1 MEFAAQSCYSY
12 RILCY
17 VDQRDF
23 IMRRFIMPIKEKA
36 TILGS
41 FQKLR
46 GNTRVSVMVEPM
58 YGIPFALYN
67 FYLSLYMKSVGI
79 SNVEIGWLIAINCV
93 FSALFSLIGGVIT
106 DHLGRKRTT
115 LIFDFLSWPVALI
128 IYAVSNSFWMFALGI
143 IMNSFSKVVGVSW
156 NLMVIED
163 ATNEERIAAFNLLN
177 IINLATGVITPLAG
191 IAVSFFGIIP
201 AERSFILFAAACMV
215 VMILLRNHLYVE
227 TKVGQEIL
235 DAKLK
240 FELRTV
246 FKGGIYGRSLAAI
259 FKSKEIWISMAVYI
273 LFLTYIPIGT
283 FSSLYYA
290 PFFSEVLGIGKSTV
304 SVLGAVNSAV
314 MLLIFV
320 LVIPAISRFHPERNM
335 LIGILLQAA
344 ALLGFVLLPRNNL
357 TAVIFFVVVF
367 AAGFGLFR
375 PFIDA
380 ILAEVTDG
388 RERAGIY
395 SLLNM
400 AISVLS
406 SLLGLVSGYLY
417 GVNPRLIYILSIG
430 LLMICVILLLFFSRL
445 RAHDRRRIHAIE
457 HE

>member
-1 MEFAAQSCYSY
+1 
-12 RILCY
+12 
-17 VDQRDF
+17 
-23 IMRRFIMPIKEKA
+23 MPIKSKKA
-36 TILGS
+36 TIFGS
-41 FQKLR
+41 FMKLR

-67 FYLSLYMKSVGI
+67 FYLSLYMKSMGI
-79 SNVEIGWLIAINCV
+79 SNVEIGWLIAISCV
-93 FSALFSLIGGVIT
+93 FSAVFSMLGGVIT

-115 LIFDFLSWPVALI
+115 LIFDFISWPVALL
-128 IYAVSNSFWMFALGI
+128 IYAVSSSFWMFALGI
-143 IMNSFSKVVGVSW
+143 IINSFSKVVGVSW

-163 ATNEERIAAFNLLN
+163 ASNEERIAAFNILN
-177 IINLATGVITPLAG
+177 IINLSTGVITPLAG
-191 IAVSFFGIIP
+191 IAVSLFGIVP

-215 VMILLRNHLYVE
+215 VMILIRNHFYVE

-240 FELRTV
+240 FEAREI

-259 FKSKEIWISMAVYI
+259 FKSKEILIALTVYI
-273 LFLTYIPIGT
+273 LFLTYIPVGT

-320 LVIPAISRFHPERNM
+320 LVIPVISQFHPERNM
-335 LIGILLQAA
+335 LIGIFLQIA

-357 TAVIFFVVVF
+357 TVVIFFVVVF
-367 AAGFGLFR
+367 AVGFGLFR

-395 SLLNM
+395 SLLNT
-400 AISVLS
+400 AISILS
-406 SLLGLVSGYLY
+406 ALFGLASGYLY
-417 GVNPRLIYILSIG
+417 GINPRLIYILSIG
-430 LLMICVILLLFFSRL
+430 LLLICIILLLIFARL
-445 RAHDRRRIHAIE
+445 RARDRQRINE
-457 HE
+457 TV